1 MPEDQR
7 LSYDAFLALAEAV
20 GVDVSGRHGEELFP
34 IVQNVLSGLDALRDI
49 DTAGAEPDMAFVVE
63 SKDASAERGQDSA
76 GS

>member
-7 LSYDAFLALAEAV
+7 LSYDAFLAMAEAV

-49 DTAGAEPDMAFVVE
+49 DTAGAEPDMAFTPPGSQVE
-63 SKDASAERGQDSA
+63 A
-76 GS
+76 